1 MKKLFVTLLFC
12 GAGFASMAQKA
23 KVNSADE
30 YLKSDK
36 IDQAK
41 ADIEAALAHEKTK
54 DDAKT
59 WYVKGKIYEALATK
73 NKSAADA
80 EVAFEAF
87 KKPSRSTPNSRKP
100 SWK

>member
-12 GAGFASMAQKA
+12 GAGFAGMAQKA

-30 YLKSDK
+30 FLKNDK

-41 ADIEAALAHEKTK
+41 TDIEAALAHEKTK
-54 DDAKT
+54 DDART

-73 NKSAADA
+73 TKAQPMRKLLSSPS
-80 EVAFEAF
+80 
-87 KKPSRSTPNSRKP
+87 KKHSNSTPNCRKH